1 MCDVEILSVIT
12 SCRMKLS
19 KLRIIVLRKVHLLSS
34 TLQVYY
40 NSCEGTQYPSNA
52 LASRPGKCEVLL
64 EATTATL

>member
-1 MCDVEILSVIT
+1 
-12 SCRMKLS
+12 MKLS